1 MTVPDLPHGLFRTRF
16 RPTTMTTHDNRWN
29 FATVLAQSVLLFFL
43 VFFVSVIT
51 EALYFQYAHIIGD
64 MYLPT
69 PLRWMRA
76 IVPKEEAGMIGLAAT
91 LALTNLCAGIMLQA
105 TAPTPEIAT
114 RRTLFLVTTTWG
126 LVFVGIAFSAIAFI
140 LPMIPNIKGLGSEAD
155 IAAASASSRV
165 WIVWMM
171 LYLPALAALT
181 FLVCKRFSSR
191 RPADPNVS

>member
-1 MTVPDLPHGLFRTRF
+1 MPDLPQGLFRTRF

-91 LALTNLCAGIMLQA
+91 LALTNLCAGIILQA
-105 TAPTPEIAT
+105 TAPTPQIAT
-114 RRTLFLVTTTWG
+114 QRTIFLVSTTWG
-126 LVFVGIAFSAIAFI
+126 LVFVGSVCVVCALALPLIPCIRRIATDA
-140 LPMIPNIKGLGSEAD
+140 E
-155 IAAASASSRV
+155 IAAAAASSRA

-171 LYLPALAALT
+171 LYLPALVALT

-191 RPADPNVS
+191 RPADPNAS

>member
-1 MTVPDLPHGLFRTRF
+1 MTVPDLPQGLFRPRF
-16 RPTTMTTHDNRWN
+16 RLTIMTPPDNRWN

-43 VFFVSVIT
+43 IFFVAVIT
-51 EALYFQYAHIIGD
+51 EALNFRYAHIIGD

-69 PLRWMRA
+69 PLRWIRA
-76 IVPKEEAGMIGLAAT
+76 ITPKEEAGMIGLAAT

-105 TAPTPEIAT
+105 TAPTPQIAT
-114 RRTLFLVTTTWG
+114 QRTLFLVTTTWG
-126 LVFVGIAFSAIAFI
+126 LVFVGIAFGVSAFI
-140 LPMIPNIKGLGSEAD
+140 LPMIPTIKGLGSEAD
-155 IAAASASSRV
+155 LTAAAASSRA

-191 RPADPNVS
+191 RPADPNAS